1 MLHYRKSMASIF
13 PRNTQHYP
21 LLSAEQLKQLIH
33 GYSKTMHMVTVTTLM
48 PLVDQELLSLSCTP
62 EFTPGF
68 VCPFVLFLFAIVL
81 SVLLRFTDSD
91 NPFGIFKLF
100 LYPFCFLSL
109 RFYNLYIVDIL

>member
-1 MLHYRKSMASIF
+1 
-13 PRNTQHYP
+13 
-21 LLSAEQLKQLIH
+21 
-33 GYSKTMHMVTVTTLM
+33 MVTVTTLI
-48 PLVDQELLSLSCTP
+48 PLVDQELLSLSGTP